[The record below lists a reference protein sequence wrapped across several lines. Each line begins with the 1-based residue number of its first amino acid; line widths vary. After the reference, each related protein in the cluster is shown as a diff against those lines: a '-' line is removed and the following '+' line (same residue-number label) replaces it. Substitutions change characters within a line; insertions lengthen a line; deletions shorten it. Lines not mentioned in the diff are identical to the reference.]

1 MGLRLGLIPPQ
12 GITRVSATDDGFRP
26 PSVLACSSLPG
37 GRAGLL
43 HSSLPTVFDARKD
56 RGSVVRARSNSGYYW
71 QTQAEFY
78 PTPPPF
84 FFYPPCQFR
93 PGPIAPSSGGEASCN
108 YVMQRGGGCCS
119 GACRSLSF
127 NRCNWHWDV
136 HAGHAHWPVKTKNKI
151 YDCQIYRCQLEW
163 FVLSVWNF
171 METSQRLA
179 ARAPSQAL
187 DVFCFFQYYIT
198 HYTINTT

>member
-12 GITRVSATDDGFRP
+12 GITRVSATDVGFRP

-78 PTPPPF
+78 PTPPPPF
-84 FFYPPCQFR
+84 FLPPLPVPPR
-93 PGPIAPSSGGEASCN
+93 SNRAIIRRRGE
-108 YVMQRGGGCCS
+108 
-119 GACRSLSF
+119 L
-127 NRCNWHWDV
+127 
-136 HAGHAHWPVKTKNKI
+136 
-151 YDCQIYRCQLEW
+151 QLRNAERW
-163 FVLSVWNF
+163 RLLLGSQPLSVIQQ
-171 METSQRLA
+171 MQLA
-179 ARAPSQAL
+179 LRCARWTRAL
-187 DVFCFFQYYIT
+187 AGENEKQDI
-198 HYTINTT
+198 